1 MGKEKKY
8 KKVSIGKLKTK
19 IENLNNNYSVI
30 GNTNTVFVNPLNSL
44 KFVLNKLKKDKIHL
58 NRNFYVFTGSTVGIV
73 QIKNKGIYLGKID
86 KIGTVKTKII

>member
-1 MGKEKKY
+1 MPD
-8 KKVSIGKLKTK
+8 
-19 IENLNNNYSVI
+19 
-30 GNTNTVFVNPLNSL
+30 GNTKSVYINPLNSL